1 VSASTGCCVDWGEI
15 DEEEAEEE
23 EEEEIKEADDCIS
36 KVS

>member
-23 EEEEIKEADDCIS
+23 EEEIKEAEDCIS